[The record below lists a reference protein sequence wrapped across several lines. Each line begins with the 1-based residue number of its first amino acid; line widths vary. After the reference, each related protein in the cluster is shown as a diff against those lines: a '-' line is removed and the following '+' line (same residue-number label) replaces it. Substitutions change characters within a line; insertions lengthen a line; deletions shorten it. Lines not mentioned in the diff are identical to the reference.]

1 MVRNGLSTYFRNF
14 NISDPG
20 DIELMRW
27 AMYWGNDS
35 ASAYLLSSKHSK
47 GYQHLA
53 NSSNAVTNSMW
64 DYVHEKCMNDPCP
77 LMG

>member
-1 MVRNGLSTYFRNF
+1 
-14 NISDPG
+14 
-20 DIELMRW
+20 
-27 AMYWGNDS
+27 MYWGNDS
-35 ASAYLLSSKHSK
+35 ASAYLLSGKHSK
-47 GYQHLA
+47 GYQHLV